1 MTPELTMQQPD
12 RAVNPVKELGTSIIS
27 VIKTNRKHSRSIL
40 KEREDMDI
48 HRYSVKQA
56 LQDIQVYHQSCSIQL
71 GVSEVARMTSQ
82 RMTLDEKKAAIE
94 SLLQLRQTL
103 MKQGLSTRSVQ
114 QKIDAVILAD

>member
-1 MTPELTMQQPD
+1 MQQPD